1 MTLVKTST
9 ETENIKKGDRKNK
22 KDQLEMKNAVTE
34 MKNTLQGIH
43 KRVDEAEDEISVW
56 NTKEQK
62 TPNQNSK
69 KKKRIQKNED
79 S

>member
-34 MKNTLQGIH
+34 MKEINKLDEVGI
-43 KRVDEAEDEISVW
+43 KSV
-56 NTKEQK
+56 
-62 TPNQNSK
+62 
-69 KKKRIQKNED
+69 I
-79 S
+79 